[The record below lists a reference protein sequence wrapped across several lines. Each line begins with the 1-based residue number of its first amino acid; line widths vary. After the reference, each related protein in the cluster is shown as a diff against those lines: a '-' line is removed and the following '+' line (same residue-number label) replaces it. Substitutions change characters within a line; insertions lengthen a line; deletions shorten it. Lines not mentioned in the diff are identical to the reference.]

1 MEQSPLTQQPRP
13 EAFQAKI
20 VQLYQELFKDH
31 DQEEEY
37 LDHHTRS
44 EGFWTEFFILKPSR
58 SALRQILDPIS
69 APDLLHLYSSQT
81 RQLFSRAVSALKPAA
96 ARPSSSASS
105 PSLGHSQSQ
114 KKQANA
120 LDTLSVFLVS
130 VLGKKYTNPS
140 SDIIEVLAGLDN
152 VDSVFGEFV
161 GALDGIVRGGGSH
174 GGPTATSIEVRRK
187 AVEVAMAVTAG
198 AWGTGL
204 GSYFIQRDMFP
215 ALMKLIQ
222 DTETMQDIV
231 LPFTLVG
238 LLANYNKFEFQNP
251 YQMRLND
258 FVNEQT
264 IQKIIRAVGQACL
277 SLRGQYVAVQEDL
290 PEGWSIAGTLSMI
303 GLVRLNKHKKPVYDA
318 ETQKRMFAALPGK
331 EAAVLLA
338 TYDFTHANKLFCHN
352 LVTLP
357 PLSKGDEPPFS
368 SFLSLTSYM
377 LQHAHLSQ
385 RTTLYS
391 HLNLM
396 IIRLLIEDPMLC
408 KRLCS
413 SEPEHRHPVRLCRQR
428 SPYLPHVAGD
438 RVLATAVL
446 DTMIDAVNHNL
457 RRRLDV
463 GLYTLCVGILL
474 RLISYMSRSR
484 TRLEYHWHELFRSL
498 LSLIRFLTTY
508 ASDLKILLGAQQGQ
522 LDTLLD
528 LVVNTLALG
537 LSSGESFLPTSAA
550 YDDLFYKIVEMGD
563 VLVKFRDVYGLKK
576 RQSNSIDT
584 LVNVSTH
591 YKDMLASGATKE
603 KLTSVQ
609 VAEVIKRGYE
619 TLSIQAKEGL
629 DSWERFRE
637 ADERGLLKKMARE
650 AVGDVRGLVGGE

>member
-20 VQLYQELFKDH
+20 VQLYHELFKDH
-31 DQEEEY
+31 DHDEEY
-37 LDHHTRS
+37 LDHQSLTQT

-58 SALRQILDPIS
+58 PALRQILDPIS
-69 APDLLHLYSSQT
+69 PSDLLHLYSSQT
-81 RQLFSRAVSALKPAA
+81 RQLFFRAVSALKPA
-96 ARPSSSASS
+96 RPSSSSTAASS
-105 PSLGHSQSQ
+105 SQSQ
-114 KKQANA
+114 NKQANA

-140 SDIIEVLAGLDN
+140 SDIIEVLAGLDS
-152 VDSVFGEFV
+152 VDHVFGELFHSEGYV
-161 GALDGIVRGGGSH
+161 SCAD
-174 GGPTATSIEVRRK
+174 E
-187 AVEVAMAVTAG
+187 
-198 AWGTGL
+198 
-204 GSYFIQRDMFP
+204 
-215 ALMKLIQ
+215 
-222 DTETMQDIV
+222 DTETTQDIV

-277 SLRGQYVAVQEDL
+277 TLRGQYVAVQEDL

-357 PLSKGDEPPFS
+357 PLAKGDEPPFS
-368 SFLSLTSYM
+368 SFISLTSYM

-396 IIRLLIEDPMLC
+396 IIRLLIEDPILC

-413 SEPEHRHPVRLCRQR
+413 SEPDHKHPVRLCRQR
-428 SPYLPHVAGD
+428 SPYLPHVPGD

-508 ASDLKILLGAQQGQ
+508 ASDLKTPLVGGGQQGQ

-550 YDDLFYKIVEMGD
+550 YDDLFYKIVEVGD

-591 YKDMLASGATKE
+591 YKEMLASGVNKE

-609 VAEVIKRGYE
+609 VAEVIKQGYE

-650 AVGDVRGLVGGE
+650 AVGDVRGLVGGGE

>member
-31 DQEEEY
+31 DQDEEY
-37 LDHHTRS
+37 LDHHTQS

-96 ARPSSSASS
+96 TRPSSSASS
-105 PSLGHSQSQ
+105 PSLSHSQSQ
-114 KKQANA
+114 NKQANA

-140 SDIIEVLAGLDN
+140 SDIIEVLAGLDS

-161 GALDGIVRGGGSH
+161 GALDGIVRGGGNH
-174 GGPTATSIEVRRK
+174 GGPTTTSIEVRRK

-396 IIRLLIEDPMLC
+396 IIRLLIEDPILC

-413 SEPEHRHPVRLCRQR
+413 SEPEHKHPVRLCRQR

-508 ASDLKILLGAQQGQ
+508 ASDLQTLLGAQQGQ

-609 VAEVIKRGYE
+609 VAEVIKQGYE